1 MRLSL
6 LLLALAPLA
15 ALAQS
20 PEPDLEGSWAGTLQA
35 GPTSL
40 RIVFHLER
48 VGTEYAASLDSPDQG
63 AFGLPAGPVSV
74 RRDSVTISVPAVQGT
89 YEGVVRS
96 DTLIEGA
103 WSQLGSTLPLTLRPA
118 SGEGPARPQEPHPP
132 YPYDEERVRF
142 EGGGPDVTLA
152 GTLSLPRSDGPH
164 PAVVLVSGS
173 GPQDRDEALAGH
185 KPFLVLAD
193 YLTRRGIAVL
203 RYDDRG
209 VAASTGSFET
219 AALPDFAA
227 DAAGAV
233 AFLRAR
239 ADIAEVGIVGHSEG
253 ALVAPMVAN
262 AGTDAAVAF
271 LVLIAPPAVP
281 GDSLL
286 TVQNRLIFEQL
297 GLPAGAVATYNA
309 AQREAFALAASA
321 DPEALDTARAQIK
334 ATMKAGLDRLSPE
347 ERALFG
353 APDSTAQARLLD
365 QQAAILTQ
373 PGIQS
378 FLAYDPRPALR
389 AVDVPVLALFGGKD
403 VQVPPDFNRPALEAA
418 LTGHDAATVEVFPD
432 LNHLFQT
439 ARTGA
444 PTEYAQIKETFAP
457 AALERIGDWILRV
470 LSDE

>member
-1 MRLSL
+1 MLPMRLSL
-6 LLLALAPLA
+6 LLLALVPLA
-15 ALAQS
+15 ALAQPS
-20 PEPDLEGSWAGTLQA
+20 PIEGTWAGTLQA
-35 GPTSL
+35 GPASL
-40 RIVFHLER
+40 RIVFHIER
-48 VGTEYAASLDSPDQG
+48 VGTEYAATLDSPDQG
-63 AFGLPAGPVSV
+63 AFGLPTGPVSV
-74 RRDSVTISVPAVQGT
+74 RRDSVTISVPAAQGT

-103 WSQLGSTLPLTLRPA
+103 WSQLGNTLPLTLRPA

-132 YPYDEERVRF
+132 YPYDEESVRF
-142 EGGGPDVTLA
+142 EGGGSDVTLA

-227 DAAGAV
+227 DAASAV
-233 AFLRAR
+233 AFLRKR
-239 ADIAEVGIVGHSEG
+239 DDIAEVGIVGHSEG

-262 AGTDAAVAF
+262 AGAEVAF
-271 LVLIAPPAVP
+271 LVLLAPPAVP

-286 TVQNRLIFEQL
+286 TVQNRLVFEQL
-297 GLPAGAVATYNA
+297 GLPDEAIATYNA
-309 AQREAFALAASA
+309 AQRDAFALAAAA
-321 DPEALDTARAQIK
+321 DPEALDSVRSQIK
-334 ATMKAGLDRLSPE
+334 ATMEAGLDRLSPA

-365 QQAAILTQ
+365 QQVTILTQ

-378 FLAYDPRPALR
+378 FLAYDPRPALH

-403 VQVPPDFNRPALEAA
+403 IQVPPSLNRPALETA
-418 LTGHDAATVEVFPD
+418 LAEHPAVKVEVFPD

-444 PTEYAQIKETFAP
+444 VTEYAQIEETFAP
-457 AALERIGDWILRV
+457 AALERIGDWILRLPSV
-470 LSDE
+470 H